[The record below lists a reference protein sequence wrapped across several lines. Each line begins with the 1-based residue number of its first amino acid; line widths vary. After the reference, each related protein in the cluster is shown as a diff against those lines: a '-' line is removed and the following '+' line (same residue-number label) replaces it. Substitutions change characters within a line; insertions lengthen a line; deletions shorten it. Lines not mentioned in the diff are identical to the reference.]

1 MVHLSFASEAIFLA
15 SVPYSFTS
23 KVKVVFKKH
32 LVKQLL
38 GKKAKRKL
46 GEASI
51 FQLYIDSCAMR
62 GAEKQFLEISCFIWT
77 CLVREAGKRFHLTEN
92 QLKLSIIFS
101 RLGTSG
107 FHLTE
112 TSRATLMAASPCKS

>member
-1 MVHLSFASEAIFLA
+1 VHQILDYVA
-15 SVPYSFTS
+15 SVCACICHMLLCIVCANINYTVS
-23 KVKVVFKKH
+23 KLVV
-32 LVKQLL
+32 
-38 GKKAKRKL
+38 
-46 GEASI
+46 
-51 FQLYIDSCAMR
+51 YIDRNFGTFGFYS
-62 GAEKQFLEISCFIWT
+62 
-77 CLVREAGKRFHLTEN
+77 TEN